1 MEKRRDLIT
10 EGKAGGS
17 RAGGKDPGVGAEVW
31 SFSLP
36 SPSARPHLR
45 RLVLGSPRG
54 NSCSPPGRPPHSS
67 PPPGVAGPSP
77 GGGRQRP
84 QHPVPR
90 LLSGYLGGG
99 LQRWR
104 LAAVSTL
111 VPGGLRL
118 RPPRCRPPRPR
129 LWAVAAAEAAETLEG
144 PAAGAGAPHYCFISQ
159 GPAKNNAGHET
170 TGT

>member
-1 MEKRRDLIT
+1 MEERRDLHRRRKSS
-10 EGKAGGS
+10 GLQGW
-17 RAGGKDPGVGAEVW
+17 RVKDPGAGAEVR

-54 NSCSPPGRPPHSS
+54 NNCSPPGRPPHSS
-67 PPPGVAGPSP
+67 PPPGVAEPSP
-77 GGGRQRP
+77 GGGSRRP

-90 LLSGYLGGG
+90 LLSGYLGGR

-118 RPPRCRPPRPR
+118 RPPRCHPPRPR
-129 LWAVAAAEAAETLEG
+129 LWAVAAAEAAGNLR
-144 PAAGAGAPHYCFISQ
+144 GAGCGSRGPSLLFHKPGPSQ
-159 GPAKNNAGHET
+159 EQCRT
-170 TGT
+170 